1 MHRIKRLTLCF
12 ALAAS
17 LAIPQ
22 TGWGCSC
29 SGNKTDY
36 YKAIRDPNVH
46 IVFEG
51 RVTKKKTIMIDGQEK
66 IDDGTVYI
74 VPETIYKGKIK
85 AGWYNV
91 SGIWFCN
98 GFTTKLGQKH
108 FFYMYTIER
117 EGKVHTTF
125 IKCLISKHS
134 QEERH
139 ILEQYV
145 NEKKHGTK

>member
-36 YKAIRDPNVH
+36 YKAIRNPNVH

-51 RVTKKKTIMIDGQEK
+51 RVTKKENDTNI
-66 IDDGTVYI
+66 YI

-85 AGWYNV
+85 AGWHNV
-91 SGIWFCN
+91 WNIVFCN
-98 GFTTKLGQKH
+98 GFTTKVGQKH
-108 FFYMYTIER
+108 FFYAYTVKR
-117 EGKVHTTF
+117 ESKTHHLF
-125 IKCLISKHS
+125 IPCLFSKHT
-134 QEERH
+134 QEERT
-139 ILEQYV
+139 ILEQYLK
-145 NEKKHGTK
+145 EKKHGTK